1 MTFVFMSKLIT
12 TAHVTTPIHCHYHFK
27 CYGFKIV
34 GPFLYIMCWVGLPF
48 AVMDP
53 SMLGKGVEI
62 SPAAVQLGL
71 VCAQTMHR
79 LSGVCLWQAELF

>member
-34 GPFLYIMCWVGLPF
+34 GPFLYIMRWAGLPF
-48 AVMDP
+48 AVMGP

-62 SPAAVQLGL
+62 SSAAVQLGL
-71 VCAQTMHR
+71 VCAQTIHR
-79 LSGVCLWQAELF
+79 LSRVCLWQAELF